1 MTTVKSPPETVEE
14 AVDYLEAHLSL
25 AESYTLSAINKEYLG
40 DLYYSV
46 GAYAKDILDLCSG
59 NEALLE
65 SCRNISGDK
74 TLDADEASMLIISL
88 LWDVLHKDDDRKSEP
103 VSDKLDEKELVTQEE
118 LLMSEVIQ
126 SMALINLLDR
136 KGIISKKELLEEI
149 IQVKRSTLKADR

>member
-1 MTTVKSPPETVEE
+1 MVRYPPETVEE

-46 GAYAKDILDLCSG
+46 GAYAKDILGLCSG

-88 LWDVLHKDDDRKSEP
+88 LWDVLHKDDERKSEP

-126 SMALINLLDR
+126 SMALINILDR